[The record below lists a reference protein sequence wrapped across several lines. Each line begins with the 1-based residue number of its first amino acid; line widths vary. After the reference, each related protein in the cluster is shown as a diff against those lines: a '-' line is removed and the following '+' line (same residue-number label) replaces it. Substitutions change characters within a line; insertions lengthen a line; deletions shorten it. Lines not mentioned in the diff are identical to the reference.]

1 MKDPSKKRGE
11 GRDGGIAQRSLK
23 QGQGSGLASMAT
35 EERPGMRGPS
45 DCSPSCSSHI
55 PTLLSGM
62 ATASIYLQRNVETKE
77 FGKAEAPV
85 DRVRL
90 SPLRN
95 YVSTSS
101 GVEGDGAIDK
111 RLRETLEIID
121 DRDATTT
128 IALIQASTPT
138 RWQPP
143 AVKVRARKGVGWV

>member
-1 MKDPSKKRGE
+1 
-11 GRDGGIAQRSLK
+11 
-23 QGQGSGLASMAT
+23 
-35 EERPGMRGPS
+35 
-45 DCSPSCSSHI
+45 
-55 PTLLSGM
+55 M

-111 RLRETLEIID
+111 RQRTLEIIEG
-121 DRDATTT
+121 RGATTT
-128 IALIQASTPT
+128 IALIQASTPA

>member
-1 MKDPSKKRGE
+1 M
-11 GRDGGIAQRSLK
+11 GG
-23 QGQGSGLASMAT
+23 GLESMAT
-35 EERPGMRGPS
+35 EARPGMRGPS
-45 DCSPSCSSHI
+45 DCSPSRCSHI

-62 ATASIYLQRNVETKE
+62 ATASVYLQRNVETKE

-90 SPLRN
+90 SPLHN

-101 GVEGDGAIDK
+101 GAEGDGAIDK
-111 RLRETLEIID
+111 RQRTLEIID
-121 DRDATTT
+121 DRDAATT

-143 AVKVRARKGVGWV
+143 AVKARARKGVGWV